1 LFLRWEVHTIGIVGC
16 CDCCRWVH
24 IVGGDIGG
32 ELTLFSGG
40 KLEDL
45 VLEAWVGSI
54 LGGIGITL
62 SWSGIVVGWDVDVT
76 CDASLLGSCANN
88 GRIGE
93 GKMSLIK

>member
-1 LFLRWEVHTIGIVGC
+1 MIVV
-16 CDCCRWVH
+16 DEFTLW
-24 IVGGDIGG
+24 GGDIGG

-62 SWSGIVVGWDVDVT
+62 S
-76 CDASLLGSCANN
+76 
-88 GRIGE
+88 
-93 GKMSLIK
+93 